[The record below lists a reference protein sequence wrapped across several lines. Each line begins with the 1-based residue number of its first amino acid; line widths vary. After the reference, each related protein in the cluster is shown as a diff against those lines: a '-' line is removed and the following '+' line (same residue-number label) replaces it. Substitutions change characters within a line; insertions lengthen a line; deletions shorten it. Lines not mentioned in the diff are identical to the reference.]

1 MSLAAFGVK
10 RPVVATII
18 KFVLLIGGIAFGLG
32 LRREFFPETNPTQ
45 VVISAPYPGAAPDE
59 IESSLAT
66 KIEDRVADLRDIKEL
81 TTIVSE
87 GAAVVRIEFK
97 EGVNIDVK
105 VADVKREIDA
115 LQDLPERAERI
126 IVSKFEPNIPVII
139 LSLVGEAG
147 ERAMKDGLRQ
157 IRDDLRSLPGMG
169 DITLGGIRRDELVVE
184 PRPEALLKHE
194 ISLPFIAERI
204 RQAMVELP
212 GGSVKSQTGIIAI
225 RTLGADE
232 RAQAVRDVVIKAD
245 DAGRVLRLGEI
256 ADVYDGFAD
265 TDVMVRLNGRPAV
278 NLTVFKVGKQDAVD
292 MSNMVKAY
300 ADGRTGKPFIPTT
313 REKLAKL
320 AGAGRDGQPISNR
333 HRAYLLGLSR
343 AAEPPGDIILTT
355 DLARFITGRLELLS
369 RSAMFGAIGV
379 FITLFLLLNWRAAFW
394 VLIGLAVSIL
404 GTLVFMRL
412 GDMTLNLLSMFGLI
426 IVLGMLVDDG
436 IVVAENIITR
446 HDKGEPALQAA
457 INGTNQITWP
467 VIGTVTTTIFAFT
480 PLLLIA
486 GRIGDLLG
494 ALPIVVAIALAVS
507 LVEALFCL
515 PTHMAHSLHKADQ
528 RRQAHGQGR
537 IERLE
542 ARFDHWRD
550 GFFQNRLAEPFGR
563 ILEWCLHRPWQI
575 LAAIIAVFIVSVGV
589 VAGGRLPFVF
599 FGGTDAETIV
609 GNLRMPIGTP
619 IERTDD
625 IIKRLELAALAQP
638 EVKHVFAISGAAGN
652 IEGGSDAVQTHLGQL
667 FIELVSVEE
676 RQARGMRTSDDV
688 TVAIRRQ
695 AGELPGIKSLRMEPI
710 AAGPSGPPIS
720 LMVTAERP
728 EAIAAAADRV
738 KAALADFHG
747 VYDIADDSD
756 RGQRELR
763 LTLRPGASEL
773 GFTTESVAR
782 QVRAAVFGLE
792 AHTFAGDREDVD
804 VRVRFPESHRRS
816 LAAIESMHVFSPAGR
831 AVPLAE
837 VVEID
842 EALGYATV
850 RRFNRVRA
858 ATVTAEVDT
867 AKANVE
873 SIMAAINPTLRE
885 IERDFLGLRIVP
897 RGRQQDMA
905 ESFATLPIGMAVA
918 LGLNYVVLAVL
929 TGSYVQ
935 PLLIMVAIPLAVVG
949 MIWGHIA
956 LGYDLAM
963 LSLIG
968 FVALSG
974 VVVNNAIVYMD
985 FFNRGIAAGLTVVQA
1000 ARDAGVRRLRPIMLT
1015 TITTTA
1021 GIGPLILEDSFQ
1033 ARVLI
1038 PMAITIVAGL
1048 IGSSV
1053 LVLIGLP
1060 CLLAA
1065 TDQTRR
1071 LLRALWT
1078 GHPQS
1083 AQKPA
1088 IGGTPTTIASP
1099 SPFD

>member
-1 MSLAAFGVK
+1 MSLAAFGVQ

-18 KFVLLIGGIAFGLG
+18 KFVLLFGGVAFGLG

-45 VVISAPYPGAAPDE
+45 VMIAAPYPGASPDE

-81 TTIVSE
+81 TTTVSE

-97 EGVNIDVK
+97 EGVDIDVK

-115 LQDLPERAERI
+115 LQDLPERSERI

-139 LSLVGEAG
+139 LSLVGDAG
-147 ERAMKDGLRQ
+147 ERALKDGLRQ

-169 DITLGGIRRDELVVE
+169 DITLGGTRRDELIVE
-184 PRPEALLKHE
+184 PRMEALLQHGL
-194 ISLPFIAERI
+194 SLPQIADRI
-204 RQAMVELP
+204 RTAMAELP
-212 GGSVKSQTGIIAI
+212 GGSVKSPTGTIAI
-225 RTLGADE
+225 RTLGAEE
-232 RAQAVRDVVIKAD
+232 RAQAVRDVIIKAD
-245 DAGRVLRLGEI
+245 ANGRVLRLGEI
-256 ADVYDGFAD
+256 ADVRDGFAD
-265 TDVMVRLNGRPAV
+265 TDVMVRLNGKPAV
-278 NLTVFKVGKQDAVD
+278 NMTVFKVGKQDAVV
-292 MSNMVKAY
+292 MSDMVKAY
-300 ADGRTGKPFIPTT
+300 SAARNGEPFTPNT
-313 REKLAKL
+313 RERLAKL
-320 AGAGRDGQPISNR
+320 AGAGRDGQPISDR
-333 HRAYLLGLSR
+333 HRAWLLGASR
-343 AAEPPGDIILTT
+343 AAELPGEIVLTT

-369 RSAMFGAIGV
+369 RNALIGAIGV

-404 GTLVFMRL
+404 GTLMFMRIT
-412 GDMTLNLLSMFGLI
+412 DTTLNLLSMFGLI

-446 HDKGEPALQAA
+446 HDDGEPALSAA
-457 INGTNQITWP
+457 VHGTNEVTWP

-480 PLLLIA
+480 PLLLIG
-486 GRIGDLLG
+486 GRMGDLLG

-507 LVEALFCL
+507 LIEALFCL
-515 PTHMAHSLHKADQ
+515 PTHMAHSLHKADT
-528 RRQAHGQGR
+528 RRQSRGQSR
-537 IERLE
+537 IERFE
-542 ARFDHWRD
+542 SGFDHWRD
-550 GFFQNRLAEPFGR
+550 GVFNRHMAQPFGR
-563 ILEWCLHRPWQI
+563 LLGWCLHRPWRV
-575 LAAIIAVFIVSVGV
+575 LAGIVAVFIVSLGV

-599 FGGTDAETIV
+599 FGGSDAETII

-619 IERTDD
+619 IERTDE
-625 IIKRLELAALAQP
+625 IIRRLESAALAQP
-638 EVKHVFAISGAAGN
+638 EVQHVFAVSGAAGD
-652 IEGGSDAVQTHLGQL
+652 IEGGTDAVQSHLGQV
-667 FIELVSVEE
+667 FIELLAVEV

-688 TVAIRRQ
+688 TVSIREA
-695 AGELPGIKSLRMEPI
+695 AGLLPGIKSLRMEPI

-720 LMVTAERP
+720 LMLTGERAEI
-728 EAIAAAADRV
+728 IAAAAERV
-738 KAALADFHG
+738 KAVLADFQG
-747 VYDIADDSD
+747 VYDVADDSD

-763 LTLRPGASEL
+763 LALRPGANEL

-792 AHTFAGDREDVD
+792 AHTFAGNREDVD
-804 VRVRFPESHRRS
+804 VRVRLPESHRRS
-816 LAAIESMHVFSPAGR
+816 LASIESMHVFSPAGR

-837 VVEID
+837 VVEIT
-842 EALGYATV
+842 EASGYATV
-850 RRFNRVRA
+850 RRFNRLRA
-858 ATVTAEVDT
+858 VTVTAEVNT
-867 AKANVE
+867 SQANVE
-873 SIMAAINPTLRE
+873 SVMAAMGPTLRE
-885 IERDFLGLRIVP
+885 IEREFLGVRIVP

-905 ESFATLPIGMAVA
+905 DSFATLPIGMAVA
-918 LGLNYVVLAVL
+918 LGLNFVVLAVL

-935 PLLIMVAIPLAVVG
+935 PLLIMVSIPLAIIG
-949 MIWGHIA
+949 MIWGHII

-985 FFNRGIAAGLTVVQA
+985 FFNRGIAAGKSVVEA
-1000 ARDAGVRRLRPIMLT
+1000 ARDAGVRRFRPILLT

-1021 GIGPLILEDSFQ
+1021 GIGPMILEDSFQ

-1048 IGSSV
+1048 IGSTV

-1071 LLRALWT
+1071 AMRMVWT
-1078 GHPQS
+1078 GRRISPEV
-1083 AQKPA
+1083 PA
-1088 IGGTPTTIASP
+1088 IGGAPTTVASP
-1099 SPFD
+1099 NPTD